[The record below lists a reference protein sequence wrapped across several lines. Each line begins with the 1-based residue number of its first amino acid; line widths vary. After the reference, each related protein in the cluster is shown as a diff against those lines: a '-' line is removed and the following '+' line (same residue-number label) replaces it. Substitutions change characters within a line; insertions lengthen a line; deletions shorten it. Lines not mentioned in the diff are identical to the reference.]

1 MRDDVVYG
9 MVNELR
15 KMITQTNIS
24 VRTALTGEALQ
35 NEALKRVLIKK
46 NLLTETEWTQIV
58 GEVIQEL
65 NAQPDPE
72 VKKELVT
79 PTATDV
85 ANVEATKIEDS
96 TSEVETK

>member
-1 MRDDVVYG
+1 
-9 MVNELR
+9 
-15 KMITQTNIS
+15 
-24 VRTALTGEALQ
+24 
-35 NEALKRVLIKK
+35 
-46 NLLTETEWTQIV
+46 LTETEWTQIV